1 MAVQRPEAV
10 APQSLVGGFSDF
22 VGGPPGADGL
32 GSPGLAWRLR
42 SGELPVREYIETCL
56 ARIDAYEPVIKAL
69 LPEPGRRERL
79 LAEAAAL
86 EARWPDPAERPAL
99 YGLLFGAK
107 DIFAADGFE
116 TRAGSRLPCELFR
129 MPEGPVVRAM
139 KDAGAL
145 LLGKTVTTE
154 FAYFAP
160 GPTGNPWNPSHTPG
174 GSSSGSAA
182 AVAAGF
188 CALATGTQTIGSISR
203 PAAFC
208 GVAGWKPSYERTS
221 RDGVVPFSPS
231 VDHVGLF
238 AADPASLALGA
249 AAVVSDWRHSDFA
262 SAVKTYASSLPVLA
276 VPEGPYLDQ
285 AEPMALSAFRA
296 QIDLLRRAGFSVLP
310 VPAFDDIDEINA
322 RHRRICAADLERVH
336 HDWFAIHEG
345 LYSSQTTE
353 LIHKGAVIADDE
365 LEHDKAG
372 RFEMRARLER
382 LLDEAGADLWI
393 SPAAPGPAPAG
404 LAATG
409 SPIMNLPWTFAGLPT
424 LALPAGLSSS
434 ASKTLPASEGS
445 EGAHGLPLGLQ
456 LAARFGRDEELLAM
470 GCAVGKALPRIA

>member
-1 MAVQRPEAV
+1 MAVQRPAAV
-10 APQSLVGGFSDF
+10 APTSLADTQD
-22 VGGPPGADGL
+22 GA
-32 GSPGLAWRLR
+32 GLAQRLR
-42 SGELPVREYIETCL
+42 SGALPVKDYIEACL
-56 ARIDAYEPVIKAL
+56 SRIDAYELAIKAL
-69 LPEPGRRERL
+69 LPEPGRKERL
-79 LAEAAAL
+79 LAEAVAL
-86 EARWPDPAERPAL
+86 EARWPDPEKRPAL

-107 DIFAADGFE
+107 DIFATDGFE

-129 MPEGPVVRAM
+129 MPEGPVVRAL
-139 KDAGAL
+139 KNAGAL

-160 GPTGNPWNPSHTPG
+160 GPTGNPWNSAHTPG

-203 PAAFC
+203 PAAYC
-208 GVAGWKPSYERTS
+208 GIAGWKPSYERTS

-238 AADPASLALGA
+238 AADATSLALGA
-249 AAVVSDWRHSDFA
+249 AAVVPDWRSGVFE
-262 SAVKTYASSLPVLA
+262 SARKTCATSLPVLA

-296 QIDLLRRAGFSVLP
+296 QIDLLRRAGFTIVS
-310 VPAFDDIDEINA
+310 VPAFEDINEIND
-322 RHRRICAADLERVH
+322 RHRRICAADIQRVH
-336 HDWFAIHEG
+336 RNWFARYED
-345 LYSSQTTE
+345 LYSSQTAE
-353 LIHKGAVIADDE
+353 LIRKGATIGDDE
-365 LEHDKAG
+365 LERDKAG
-372 RFEMRARLER
+372 RLEMRSRLER

-393 SPAAPGPAPAG
+393 SPAAPGPAPEG

-424 LALPAGLSSS
+424 LALPAGLSSA
-434 ASKTLPASEGS
+434 ASKALPASEGA
-445 EGAHGLPLGLQ
+445 EAAHGLPLGLQ
-456 LAARFGRDEELLAM
+456 LAARFGKDEELLAM
-470 GCAVGKALPRIA
+470 GCAVSRAGY

>member
-1 MAVQRPEAV
+1 MAYLRPEAV
-10 APQSLVGGFSDF
+10 APASLVD
-22 VGGPPGADGL
+22 
-32 GSPGLAWRLR
+32 SPESAGLARQLR
-42 SGELPVREYIETCL
+42 SGALPVRDYIEACL
-56 ARIDAYEPVIKAL
+56 ARVDAYEPAIKAL

-86 EARWPDPAERPAL
+86 EARWPDPENRPAL
-99 YGLLFGAK
+99 FGLLFGAK
-107 DIFAADGFE
+107 DIFAVDGFE

-129 MPEGPVVRAM
+129 MPEGPVVRAL
-139 KDAGAL
+139 KHAGAL

-160 GPTGNPWNPSHTPG
+160 GPTGNPWNPAHTPG

-221 RDGVVPFSPS
+221 RQGVVPFSPS
-231 VDHVGLF
+231 VDHAGLF
-238 AADPASLALGA
+238 AADPGSLALGA
-249 AAVVSDWRHSDFA
+249 AAVVPDWRHDDFA
-262 SAVKTYASSLPVLA
+262 SAMNAYTRSLPVLA

-285 AEPMALSAFRA
+285 AEPLALSAFRT
-296 QIDLLRRAGFSVLP
+296 QVDILRRAGFTVLSVP
-310 VPAFDDIDEINA
+310 VFEDIAGIND
-322 RHRRICAADLERVH
+322 RHRRICAADIERVH
-336 HDWFAIHEG
+336 RNWFARYED
-345 LYSSQTTE
+345 LYSSQSTE
-353 LIHKGAVIADDE
+353 LIRKGAAIGDDE
-365 LEHDKAG
+365 LERDKAG
-372 RFEMRARLER
+372 RLEMRAQLEQ
-382 LLDEAGADLWI
+382 LLHDAGVDLWI
-393 SPAAPGPAPAG
+393 SPAATGPAPAG

-424 LALPAGLSSS
+424 LALPAGKSSD
-434 ASKTLPASEGS
+434 
-445 EGAHGLPLGLQ
+445 GLPLGLQ

-470 GCAVGKALPRIA
+470 GCAVGRVSPRIV

>member
-1 MAVQRPEAV
+1 MALPRPEAV
-10 APQSLVGGFSDF
+10 APASFADGPGLVG
-22 VGGPPGADGL
+22 
-32 GSPGLAWRLR
+32 LAKRLR
-42 SGELPVREYIETCL
+42 SGALPVRDYVEACL
-56 ARIDAYEPVIKAL
+56 ARVDAYEPAIKAL

-79 LAEAAAL
+79 LAEAATL
-86 EARWPDPAERPAL
+86 EARWPDPEKRPTL
-99 YGLLFGAK
+99 FGLLFGVK

-116 TRAGSRLPCELFR
+116 TRAGSRLPSELFR
-129 MPEGPVVRAM
+129 MPEGPVVRAL
-139 KDAGAL
+139 KNAGAL

-154 FAYFAP
+154 FAYFTP
-160 GPTGNPWNPSHTPG
+160 GPTGNPWNIAHTPG

-221 RDGVVPFSPS
+221 REGVVPFSPS

-238 AADPASLALGA
+238 AADPESLAFGA
-249 AAVVSDWRHSDFA
+249 AAVVSDWRHDDYATAMS
-262 SAVKTYASSLPVLA
+262 TYAASLPVLA

-285 AEPMALSAFRA
+285 AEPMALSAFRT
-296 QIDLLRRAGFSVLP
+296 QLDILRHAGFTVLS
-310 VPAFDDIDEINA
+310 VPAFADIDEIND
-322 RHRRICAADLERVH
+322 RHRRICAADIERVH
-336 HDWFAIHEG
+336 RNWFALYED
-345 LYSSQTTE
+345 LYSSQTTK
-353 LIHKGAVIADDE
+353 LIRKGAAIGDNQ
-365 LEHDKAG
+365 LEDDKAG
-372 RFEMRARLER
+372 RFAMRAELER

-393 SPAAPGPAPAG
+393 SPAAPGPAPVG

-424 LALPAGLSSS
+424 L
-434 ASKTLPASEGS
+434 TLPVGLPLPVVLEFQ
-445 EGAHGLPLGLQ
+445 GLPLGLQ

-470 GCAVGKALPRIA
+470 ACAVGKIVP

>member
-1 MAVQRPEAV
+1 
-10 APQSLVGGFSDF
+10 
-22 VGGPPGADGL
+22 
-32 GSPGLAWRLR
+32 LAGRLR
-42 SGELPVREYIETCL
+42 SGVLPVRDYIESCL
-56 ARIDAYEPVIKAL
+56 ARIDAYEPAIKAL

-86 EARWPDPAERPAL
+86 ETRWPDPARRPAL

-116 TRAGSRLPCELFR
+116 TKAGSRLPCELFR
-129 MPEGPVVRAM
+129 MPEGPVVRAL
-139 KDAGAL
+139 KNAGAL

-160 GPTGNPWNPSHTPG
+160 GPTGNPWNPAHTPG

-238 AADPASLALGA
+238 AADAASLALGA
-249 AAVVSDWRHSDFA
+249 AAVVPDWRHADFV
-262 SAVKTYASSLPVLA
+262 SAMQTYASSLPVLA

-285 AEPMALSAFRA
+285 AEPLALSAFRA
-296 QIDLLRRAGFSVLP
+296 RIDLLRRAGFSVLP
-310 VPAFDDIDEINA
+310 VPAFDDIDEIND

-336 HDWFAIHEG
+336 RDWFARYAG
-345 LYSSQTTE
+345 LYASQTSE
-353 LIHKGAVIADDE
+353 LIHKGAAIGADD
-365 LEHDKAG
+365 LERDKAG
-372 RFEMRARLER
+372 RFEMRSRLER
-382 LLDEAGADLWI
+382 LLDEAGADLWV

-424 LALPAGLSSS
+424 LALPAGLSSQASKVSS
-434 ASKTLPASEGS
+434 ASKSSTAGDGTD
-445 EGAHGLPLGLQ
+445 GAQGLPLGLQ
-456 LAARFGRDEELLAM
+456 LAARFGKDEELLAM
-470 GCAVGKALPRIA
+470 GCAVGKALSQVF